1 MAMVNPA
8 QTVRSYSQTFSVA
21 IRKGQ
26 ADAGLY
32 ADLAIAMMSDTV
44 SVPESDCLKARKKE
58 LGALGLKAP

>member
-44 SVPESDCLKARKKE
+44 PIPELNC
-58 LGALGLKAP
+58 